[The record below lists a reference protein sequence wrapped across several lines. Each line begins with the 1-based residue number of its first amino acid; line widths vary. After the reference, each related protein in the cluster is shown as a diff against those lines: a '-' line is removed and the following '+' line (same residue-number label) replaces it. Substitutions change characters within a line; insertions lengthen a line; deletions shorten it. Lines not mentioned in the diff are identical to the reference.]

1 VRKIVPMAFF
11 QVTNVTKHFGG
22 LTAVHDVSFEL
33 KEKEIVGLIGP
44 NGAGKTTL
52 FNLIAGA
59 FRCSEGRIQFEG
71 RQIQQL
77 KSYQICRLG
86 IARTFQIVRPF
97 AEMTCLENVLVAF
110 IGNNRYAGNLSKR
123 KNEAARL
130 LEFVGLARMLEQ
142 SAGNLNLIDKKRLEI
157 ARALATRPRLI
168 LLDEVLGGL
177 NSGEIAEAL
186 SLIHTIRD
194 EWGVSILWIEHVMGA
209 LMKVVERVLVLDNG
223 RLICEGLPD
232 EVVADRCV
240 IEAYLGESDD

>member
-1 VRKIVPMAFF
+1 MREIEAMAFF
-11 QVTNVTKHFGG
+11 QVTHVTKHFGG
-22 LTAVHDVSFEL
+22 LTAVHDVSFRL
-33 KEKEIVGLIGP
+33 GEKEIVGLIGP

-59 FRCSEGRIQFEG
+59 FRCSEGKIEFNG

-97 AEMTCLENVLVAF
+97 AEMSCLENVLVAF
-110 IGNNRYAGNLSKR
+110 IGNGRYSGNPSR
-123 KNEAARL
+123 RRNEAAQL
-130 LEFVGLARMLEQ
+130 LEFVGLGQLIEQ
-142 SAGNLNLIDKKRLEI
+142 PAGNLNLINKKRLEI
-157 ARALATRPRLI
+157 ARALATQPSLI

-177 NSGEIAEAL
+177 NSGEISEAL
-186 SLIHTIRD
+186 SLIHSIRN
-194 EWGVSILWIEHVMGA
+194 EWGVTILWIEHVMGA

-223 RLICEGLPD
+223 RLICEGPPD
-232 EVVADRCV
+232 QVVADQCV